1 VFGSTYADLS
11 FVTWDM
17 MILWIFGDE
26 VEGLQMK
33 KNYPAYY
40 AWNQKLMQRLPVQ
53 TIGQDKQKAMSGK

>member
-1 VFGSTYADLS
+1 
-11 FVTWDM
+11 M